1 LIPHEIWPYVTASLE
16 KDDMTQVPSLVS
28 TAWLGERLGQPG
40 IVVVDASYHLPNV
53 PRDARGEYEREHIPG
68 ARFFD
73 IDRIADPG
81 SDLPH
86 MLPSPADFARAVEAL
101 GIGSDDHV
109 IAYDTYG
116 LMSAARPWWMFRI
129 FGHDR
134 VSVLDGGL
142 PKWKRERRPVT
153 GEPSVPSSGK
163 RFTPRFR
170 PDLVRSKDQLLG
182 NLQSR
187 AEQVLDARAAGRFQ
201 GTAPEPRQGLRSGRI
216 PGSCNLPFN
225 RLLDPA
231 DQTMLPAERLKPLF
245 AEAGIDPAKPIV
257 TSCGSGVTA
266 CVLALGL
273 ERVGAKQ
280 VAIYDGSWS
289 EWGLPG
295 DAPVESG

>member
-1 LIPHEIWPYVTASLE
+1 MAP
-16 KDDMTQVPSLVS
+16 VPSLVS
-28 TAWLGERLGQPG
+28 TTWLAENLERPA
-40 IVVVDASYHLPNV
+40 IVVVDATYHLPNV
-53 PRDARGEYEREHIPG
+53 PRDARADYEREHIPG

-73 IDRIADPG
+73 IDGISDPG

-86 MLPSPADFARAVEAL
+86 MLPSPDAFAHAVESL

-109 IAYDTYG
+109 VAYDGYG
-116 LMSAARPWWMFRI
+116 LMSAARPWWMFRA

-142 PKWKRERRPVT
+142 PKWKREGRQVTATPSRPAA
-153 GEPSVPSSGK
+153 GK
-163 RFTPRFR
+163 TFRPRFR
-170 PDLVRSKDQLLG
+170 PDMVRSKADLLA
-182 NLQSR
+182 NLSAR
-187 AEQVLDARAAGRFQ
+187 TEQVLDARAAGRFQ

-216 PGSCNLPFN
+216 PGSRNLPFN
-225 RLLDPA
+225 KLLDPA
-231 DQTMLPAERLKPLF
+231 DQTMVPPGKLRQLF
-245 AEAGIDPAKPIV
+245 AEAGIDPAKRVV

-273 ERVGAKQ
+273 EQIGAKH

-295 DAPVESG
+295 DTPVETG

>member
-1 LIPHEIWPYVTASLE
+1 MA
-16 KDDMTQVPSLVS
+16 QVSPLVS
-28 TAWLGERLGQPG
+28 TQWLAERLGRPG
-40 IVVVDASYHLPNV
+40 IAVIDATYHLPNV
-53 PRDARGEYEREHIPG
+53 PRDARAEYAREHIPG
-68 ARFFD
+68 AQFFD
-73 IDRIADPG
+73 VDRISDPG

-86 MLPSPADFARAVEAL
+86 MLPRPEGFARAVETL

-109 IAYDTYG
+109 IAYDSYG
-116 LMSAARPWWMFRI
+116 LMSAARPWWMFRV

-142 PKWKRERRPVT
+142 PKWKREGHPVT
-153 GEPSVPSSGK
+153 GEPSRVSPGK
-163 RFTPRFR
+163 RLGARFR
-170 PDLVRSKDQLLG
+170 PDLVRSKQQLIE
-182 NLQSR
+182 NLATQ

-216 PGSCNLPFN
+216 PGSRNLPFN

-231 DQTMLPAERLKPLF
+231 DQTMLPEETLKQLF
-245 AEAGIDPAKPIV
+245 REAGIDPSKPVV

-273 ERVGAKQ
+273 ERIGARH

-295 DAPVESG
+295 DTPVETG

>member
-1 LIPHEIWPYVTASLE
+1 MSQVT
-16 KDDMTQVPSLVS
+16 PLVS
-28 TAWLGERLGQPG
+28 TGWLADALGRPG
-40 IVVVDASYHLPNV
+40 TVVLDATYHLPNV
-53 PRDARGEYEREHIPG
+53 PRDARAEYAREHVPG
-68 ARFFD
+68 ALFFD
-73 IDRIADPG
+73 VDGISDPN

-86 MLPSPADFARAVEAL
+86 MLPSAADFARAAEAL
-101 GIGSDDHV
+101 GIGDDDHV

-129 FGHDR
+129 FGHDK

-142 PKWKRERRPVT
+142 AKWKREGRPLT
-153 GEPSVPSSGK
+153 DAASKPASGK
-163 RFTPRFR
+163 RFTARFR
-170 PDLVRSKDQLLG
+170 PDLVRSKDQLLA
-182 NLQSR
+182 NLKTH
-187 AEQVLDARAAGRFQ
+187 AEQVLDARAAARFQ
-201 GTAPEPRQGLRSGRI
+201 GTAPEPRQGLRSGHI
-216 PGSCNLPFN
+216 PGSRNLPFN

-231 DQTMLPAERLKPLF
+231 DQTMLPPAKLKVLF

-273 ERVGAKQ
+273 ERIGAKK

-295 DAPVESG
+295 NTPVESG

>member
-1 LIPHEIWPYVTASLE
+1 MPPI
-16 KDDMTQVPSLVS
+16 PSLVS
-28 TAWLGERLGQPG
+28 TQWLADRLGQPG
-40 IVVVDASYHLPNV
+40 IVVVDATYHLPNV
-53 PRDARGEYEREHIPG
+53 PRDARAEYAREHIPG
-68 ARFFD
+68 AQFFD
-73 IDRIADPG
+73 VDGISDPD

-86 MLPSPADFARAVEAL
+86 MLPLPADFARAVEAL

-109 IAYDTYG
+109 VAYDGYG
-116 LMSAARPWWMFRI
+116 LMSAARPWWMFRA

-142 PKWKRERRPVT
+142 PQWKREGRPLSA
-153 GEPSVPSSGK
+153 EPSTPAPGK
-163 RFTPRFR
+163 RFTARLR
-170 PDLVRSKDQLLG
+170 PELVRSKDQLLA
-182 NLQSR
+182 NLSTQ

-201 GTAPEPRQGLRSGRI
+201 GTAPEPRQGLRSGHI
-216 PGSCNLPFN
+216 PGSRNLPFT

-231 DQTMLPAERLKPLF
+231 VQTMLPADKLKQLF
-245 AEAGIDPAKPIV
+245 QEAGIDPAKPVV

-273 ERVGAKQ
+273 EQIGARR

-295 DAPVESG
+295 NTPVETG